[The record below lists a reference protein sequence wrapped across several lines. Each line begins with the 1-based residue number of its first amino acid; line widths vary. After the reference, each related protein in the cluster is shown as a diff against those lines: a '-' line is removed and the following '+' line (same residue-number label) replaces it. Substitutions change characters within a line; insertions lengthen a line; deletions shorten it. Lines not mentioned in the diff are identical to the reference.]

1 MKKTD
6 NDLKISRLCQLL
18 NVPIAS
24 HYYRPVDKPETA
36 QYFEVLTVIHK
47 KNFQAYGRRRMKVAL
62 HCQGTQLDFFKT
74 SRLMKEG
81 GIIKNIGFED

>member
-1 MKKTD
+1 
-6 NDLKISRLCQLL
+6 
-18 NVPIAS
+18 
-24 HYYRPVDKPETA
+24 
-36 QYFEVLTVIHK
+36 VIHK